1 MLSGSAVAGVITD
14 VLNPSYCFLIYS
26 GFGLLVAINA
36 MCLPKEIELDD
47 LEEVTCG
54 ASFSR
59 TCSRVGQAFKIP
71 PLKRLLIF
79 YVAMGCTIPVFV
91 EFMYFFYTDVSGF
104 TQIQYGIL
112 GSLGA
117 VFLFMGILLFN
128 VAFKGAETRSLIM
141 WAIIIEVVGGVFS
154 LLFVLRVNLKMHIP
168 DFIFVLFT

>member
-1 MLSGSAVAGVITD
+1 
-14 VLNPSYCFLIYS
+14 
-26 GFGLLVAINA
+26 
-36 MCLPKEIELDD
+36 
-47 LEEVTCG
+47 
-54 ASFSR
+54 
-59 TCSRVGQAFKIP
+59 
-71 PLKRLLIF
+71 
-79 YVAMGCTIPVFV
+79 MGCTIPVFV
-91 EFMYFFYTDVSGF
+91 EFMYFFYTDVAGF